1 MIYIST
7 LAFLFIILSFS
18 NFLTLKW
25 NVKNN
30 QTYFI
35 SCCIIILLSFLSF
48 FTDRVYKFN
57 TLNYLFY
64 FFFLFS
70 IFFLVFLI
78 PNFSKIQI
86 AINLE
91 FILFFLIFFY
101 VCKDRYYLDQDE
113 FTYWGP
119 SLKELLL
126 ALKPYNH
133 FTHHPKGTSL
143 FQYLLVFFN
152 YKEGLAIFAN
162 NILLI
167 SGYFYLFYERKLL
180 IFEKIFLFLIFY
192 LLLNN
197 LSFGFL
203 SIYSDPVLAVFFAC
217 SLKLIYFFLTKDIKE
232 KNLQFLFSFCI
243 IFLALLSINRA
254 SIVYALFLLFTCFAF
269 FF

>member
-35 SCCIIILLSFLSF
+35 SCCIIILLYFLSF

-143 FQYLLVFFN
+143 FQYL
-152 YKEGLAIFAN
+152 
-162 NILLI
+162 
-167 SGYFYLFYERKLL
+167 FY
-180 IFEKIFLFLIFY
+180 IFL
-192 LLLNN
+192 
-197 LSFGFL
+197 
-203 SIYSDPVLAVFFAC
+203 C
-217 SLKLIYFFLTKDIKE
+217 
-232 KNLQFLFSFCI
+232 
-243 IFLALLSINRA
+243 
-254 SIVYALFLLFTCFAF
+254 
-269 FF
+269 